1 NHSATVGLLKG
12 FGMSISVLGPTLGDL
27 AINVK
32 QNISNISHIFL
43 GRSAGSM
50 GGSLLAGFLL
60 EVMNHHILLGFSM
73 LLTAFGMAA
82 IPFCRNAVLLTALM
96 SCIGI
101 SMGSLNTGGNVL
113 ILNTWGERSGPILQ
127 ALHFSFAAGA
137 FAAPIIAKLLF
148 GEDDQPHEKSILG
161 SKTNQLLTLTQNSS
175 ISPVTT
181 MENKSLDSILHFTHS
196 ESSTLKSMWAY
207 IMIGAFALFVSLLF
221 FIMYFRITLLREPA
235 RATSGKQIMA
245 KHHNVLIFFLSFF
258 FFWYVGTEVAY
269 GSFIYTYAKDYIHL
283 DTSQAAGLNSLF
295 WGTYAATRGLA
306 IFFAACMK
314 PGSMIVL
321 SLLASSLS
329 SLLLSLFSSNMV
341 ILWSCTALYGASMAT
356 TFPSGI
362 SWLKQYTTVTGRS
375 AAMFLVGS
383 VLGTMVLPALIGFL
397 LGKVQELPV
406 LMYLSLAT
414 AIITSIIFPIMY
426 KLATSPSRSGQNPQD
441 KKPPEISDSEHCIP
455 LRDMRSNQGDE
466 EQEADLL
473 NKTSAAATL
482 VLESSPVTFPTCD
495 PSTEPVSPSALS
507 ASDSPERRPVLS

>member
-1 NHSATVGLLKG
+1 FSC
-12 FGMSISVLGPTLGDL
+12 FFLGPTLGDL

-101 SMGSLNTGGNVL
+101 SMGSLNTG
-113 ILNTWGERSGPILQ
+113 RSRE
-127 ALHFSFAAGA
+127 
-137 FAAPIIAKLLF
+137 K
-148 GEDDQPHEKSILG
+148 KSILG

>member
-1 NHSATVGLLKG
+1 
-12 FGMSISVLGPTLGDL
+12 MSCHISVLGPTLGDL

-175 ISPVTT
+175 ISP
-181 MENKSLDSILHFTHS
+181 
-196 ESSTLKSMWAY
+196 SMWAY

>member
-1 NHSATVGLLKG
+1 T
-12 FGMSISVLGPTLGDL
+12 
-27 AINVK
+27 
-32 QNISNISHIFL
+32 
-43 GRSAGSM
+43 
-50 GGSLLAGFLL
+50 GGGVRG
-60 EVMNHHILLGFSM
+60 EGGFSV
-73 LLTAFGMAA
+73 LLTAFGMVA
-82 IPFCRNAVLLTALM
+82 IPFCRNAVLLTVLM

-101 SMGSLNTGGNVL
+101 SMGSLDTGGNVL
-113 ILNTWGERSGPILQ
+113 ILNTWEEHSGPHMQ

-148 GEDDQPHEKSILG
+148 GEDDQPAENTTLE

-175 ISPVTT
+175 FSP
-181 MENKSLDSILHFTHS
+181 
-196 ESSTLKSMWAY
+196 SSTMMAVWAY
-207 IMIGAFALFVSLLF
+207 IMIGAFVLLVSLLF

-245 KHHNVLIFFLSFF
+245 KHHNALIFFLSFF
-258 FFWYVGTEVAY
+258 FFWYVGAEVAY

-295 WGTYAATRGLA
+295 WGMFAAMRGLA
-306 IFFAACMK
+306 IFFAACMR
-314 PGSMIVL
+314 PGTMIVL
-321 SLLASSLS
+321 SLLGCVLS
-329 SLLLSLFSSNMV
+329 SLLLSLFSRKRV

-362 SWLKQYTTVTGRS
+362 SWFKQYTTVTGRS

-383 VLGTMVLPALIGFL
+383 VLGTMVQPALIGFL
-397 LGKVQELPV
+397 LEKVQELPV

-414 AIITSIIFPIMY
+414 AIITSIVFPIMY
-426 KLATSPSRSGQNPQD
+426 KLATSPSRSGQNPQEKRPAD
-441 KKPPEISDSEHCIP
+441 VSNSEHCIT
-455 LRDMRSNQGDE
+455 LTDMRSNQG
-466 EQEADLL
+466 
-473 NKTSAAATL
+473 KTSAAATL